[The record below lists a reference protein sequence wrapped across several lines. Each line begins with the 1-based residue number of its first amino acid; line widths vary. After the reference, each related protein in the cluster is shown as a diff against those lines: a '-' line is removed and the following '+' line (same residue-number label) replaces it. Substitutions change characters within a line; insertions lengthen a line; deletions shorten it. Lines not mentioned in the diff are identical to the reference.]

1 MIRAAVTVSPESKL
15 WSPSVAKRAAPPM
28 ATIAASQMSSGCARA
43 SSHSRRKR
51 TRRSSAAGMYPRRIR
66 TSARRPPQRLSDD
79 AVAQVR
85 HLARARYLDRLEPR
99 RRPRLAQQAHATAEE
114 NGQDE
119 DQDLVEEPLARDR
132 PGPAPAERLCRL
144 RPLRAASDMVGC
156 ATTLAI
162 VRDQITPVRQ
172 LTIGAAGFEP
182 ATSPTRTVRATRL
195 RHAPTPLSPIRIGPA
210 PRHRPAPWRAT
221 RP

>member
-99 RRPRLAQQAHATAEE
+99 RRPRLAQQAHAIAEE

-132 PGPAPAERLCRL
+132 PSPAPAERLCRL
-144 RPLRAASDMVGC
+144 RPLRAASGLVAAPAAEDRAGGRDRLIDEPRRHVARMLADPLHLVVRPRDEAVEDMVVC

-162 VRDQITPVRQ
+162 VRDQITPVR
-172 LTIGAAGFEP
+172 
-182 ATSPTRTVRATRL
+182 
-195 RHAPTPLSPIRIGPA
+195 
-210 PRHRPAPWRAT
+210 
-221 RP
+221 

>member
-28 ATIAASQMSSGCARA
+28 ATIAARQMSSGCARA

-99 RRPRLAQQAHATAEE
+99 RRPRLAQQAHAIAEE

-144 RPLRAASDMVGC
+144 RPLRAASDLVAAPAAEDRAGGRDRLIDEPRRHVARM
-156 ATTLAI
+156 LADPVHLVVRPRDEAVERHGG
-162 VRDQITPVRQ
+162 VRDD
-172 LTIGAAGFEP
+172 A
-182 ATSPTRTVRATRL
+182 
-195 RHAPTPLSPIRIGPA
+195 
-210 PRHRPAPWRAT
+210 RHRP
-221 RP
+221 RPDHARE